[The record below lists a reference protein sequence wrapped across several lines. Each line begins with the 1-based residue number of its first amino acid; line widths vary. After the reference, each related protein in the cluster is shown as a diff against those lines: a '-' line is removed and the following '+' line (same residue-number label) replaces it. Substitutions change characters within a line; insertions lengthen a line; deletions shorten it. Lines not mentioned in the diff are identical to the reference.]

1 MRAKRRPRA
10 GAAAA
15 PPRLAAR
22 VLDAGAISLGH
33 AFFDGSIRSIE
44 SGRAPVVGQDRNSIC
59 YRVDVPPQMNG
70 PTAAIVK
77 VARSGAQRT
86 NPDTSFAAEA
96 AILARLPV
104 AGVANAPQLLARVEA
119 GGRHFLFIS
128 ELPGKHPDPSTH
140 PLDARALR
148 GVLIALLPMER
159 QGLMHYDLKSAN
171 ILIDE
176 DRVHFVDFEFARFH
190 DPCAAYHDS
199 TVAFCE
205 DFNVSANPFYPARSN
220 VANFEF
226 RALHRHL
233 LGVQA
238 TRSVADADE
247 LLRSWLQCR
256 SSHHQRMA
264 GFLADLLDVF
274 LERVASTSGIAAKDA
289 RARLRA
295 AIRYEHL
302 LAGLFEDPR
311 DSVARAERSLMAFRC
326 ATFERRFDEAMLSR
340 QQALAAIGDVALP
353 EIYREATRATLE
365 RVGRSGGNLGGEV
378 AESDSSEPV
387 GIDATV

>member
-1 MRAKRRPRA
+1 MRAKRRPRE
-10 GAAAA
+10 GAFAASS
-15 PPRLAAR
+15 RLAVR
-22 VLDAGAISLGH
+22 VLDAGRTRLGQ
-33 AFFDGSIRSIE
+33 AFLDRSIRWIE
-44 SGRAPVVGQDRNSIC
+44 NGAAPVVGQDRNSIC
-59 YRVDVPPQMNG
+59 YRVDVPHAMNG

-86 NPDTSFAAEA
+86 NPDTSFAGEA
-96 AILARLPV
+96 AILARLPA
-104 AGVANAPQLLARVEA
+104 AGVTSAPQLLARVEA
-119 GGRHFLFIS
+119 DGRHFLFIS
-128 ELPGKHPDPSTH
+128 ELPGKHPDPSTN

-148 GVLIALLPMER
+148 AILIALFPMER

-171 ILIDE
+171 VLIDE
-176 DRVHFVDFEFARFH
+176 DRAHFVDFEFARFH
-190 DPCAAYHDS
+190 DPCAAYHES
-199 TVAFCE
+199 IVAFCE

-264 GFLADLLDVF
+264 AFLEALLDAF
-274 LERVASTSGIAAKDA
+274 LERVASASGIAAKDA

-295 AIRYEHL
+295 AIGYENV
-302 LAGLFEDPR
+302 LAALFEDPH
-311 DSVARAERSLMAFRC
+311 DSVARTERLLMAFRC
-326 ATFERRFDEAMLSR
+326 ATFERRFDEAVLSR
-340 QQALAAIGDVALP
+340 QQTLAAIADVALP
-353 EIYREATRATLE
+353 DVYREATRATLE
-365 RVGRSGGNLGGEV
+365 LVGRSGGNLRKEL

-387 GIDATV
+387 GIDAIV